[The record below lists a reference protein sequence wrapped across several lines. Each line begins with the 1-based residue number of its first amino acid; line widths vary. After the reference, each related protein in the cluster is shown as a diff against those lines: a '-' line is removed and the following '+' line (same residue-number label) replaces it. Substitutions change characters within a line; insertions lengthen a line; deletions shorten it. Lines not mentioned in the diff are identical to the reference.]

1 MRGFGRWCLRNIRK
15 IPFQISEEYVR
26 TRTVRLVEKL
36 CTRCERL
43 SAMDSAFAHFSL
55 ACYVPIR
62 DNPALSNSDCELA
75 CSLGWVAQRTSG
87 AGQHIPARLNPVVYR
102 KMQMVLLST
111 AFSHLWK

>member
-1 MRGFGRWCLRNIRK
+1 MWGFRNIRK
-15 IPFQISEEYVR
+15 IPFQISAECVR
-26 TRTVRLVEKL
+26 TRAVRLVENL

-43 SAMDSAFAHFSL
+43 SALECVFAHFSL

-62 DNPALSNSDCELA
+62 DTPALSNRDWELG
-75 CSLGWVAQRTSG
+75 CSLSWFARTSG

-111 AFSHLWK
+111 AF